1 MHRRITLR
9 TWGSI
14 LMLFLLGWTLSFGA
28 SGVAAQ
34 NCGDDMVHVV
44 QAGETL
50 SGIARQYGIS
60 QNAIMETNSITDP
73 NLIFSGQ
80 RLVIPGCVGAEP
92 AAPDPSPTAQA
103 AIHIV
108 QSGDTLSGIA
118 TRYGSSVAA
127 IMTANNIADP
137 NRIFVGQ
144 RLTIPSGNGAVA
156 PVTPPSSVNASGSK
170 RIEVDLTAQW
180 MYAYAGDTLVW
191 SSGVST
197 GRDGWNTP
205 TGNFKIYTK
214 LPIQDMQGS
223 AQGETW
229 YVPGVPHVM
238 YIFGGVALHGTYWHN
253 AFGSGARLSHGCINL
268 PLDVAEALYAWAPV
282 GTPVWVHF

>member
-9 TWGSI
+9 AWGSI
-14 LMLFLLGWTLSFGA
+14 LMMLLLGWTLSFGT

-34 NCGDDMVHVV
+34 DCGDDTVHVV
-44 QAGETL
+44 QSGETL

-60 QNAIMETNSITDP
+60 QNAIMEANSITDA

-92 AAPDPSPTAQA
+92 AAPDPSPTGQA
-103 AIHIV
+103 ALHIV
-108 QSGDTLSGIA
+108 QSGETLSGIA
-118 TRYGSSVAA
+118 TRYGVSVGA
-127 IMTANNIADP
+127 IMTANSITDP

-144 RLTIPSGNGAVA
+144 RLTIPSGTAAVA
-156 PVTPPSSVNASGSK
+156 PATPPTNANASGPK
-170 RIEVDLTAQW
+170 RIEVDLTKQW

-197 GRDGWNTP
+197 GRDGWETP
-205 TGNFKIYTK
+205 TGTFAIYTK

-223 AQGETW
+223 ANGESW
-229 YVPGVPHVM
+229 YVPGVPNVM
-238 YIFGGVALHGTYWHN
+238 YIYGGIALHGTYWHN
-253 AFGSGARLSHGCINL
+253 AFGTGARLSHGCINL

-282 GTPVWVHF
+282 GTPVWVHY